1 MTHQPIGLWLDGGPG
16 ELAHLGELPAHGVT
30 VAAIMV
36 ETSRAAWDPT
46 WTVEQVGQACHLA
59 RGLDLE
65 AVITVWPVPTRTWL
79 DAATPWLD
87 QACTMGVSA
96 IEVDLEHLWKRS
108 HLDGSLP
115 SLEHAAQL
123 LLLRLRDLAGRH
135 DLRLEVTSHTGHSE
149 TSPAALV
156 SPHVDVLVAQA
167 YSIRERPGGEVI
179 SWDDRRM
186 GPGLHQ
192 TWAAA
197 DARTVP
203 GVAEGVALSLGLP
216 LWGQRWPG
224 HGPAEALDLAYAAA
238 VAEHPREVRFWSS
251 LNLRKNQYAR
261 DWLTALAPVD
271 PDRSCPPR
279 AARSDR
285 G

>member
-1 MTHQPIGLWLDGGPG
+1 VSRPPLGLWLDGGPH
-16 ELAHLGELPAHGVT
+16 ELAHLGELPGLGIS
-30 VAAIMV
+30 VAALMV
-36 ETSRAAWDPT
+36 ETSRPAWDPT
-46 WTVEQVGQACHLA
+46 WTVAQVGQACELA
-59 RGLDLE
+59 RRLDLE
-65 AVITVWPVPTRTWL
+65 VVITVWPVPTRSWM

-87 QACTMGVSA
+87 RACSLGVAA
-96 IEVDLEHLWKRS
+96 IEVDLEHMWKRS

-135 DLRLEVTSHTGHSE
+135 DLRLEVTSHTGHAE

-156 SPHVDVLVAQA
+156 APHVDVLVAQA
-167 YSIRERPGGEVI
+167 YSIRERPPDGDVI
-179 SWDDRRM
+179 EWGDRRY

-224 HGPAEALDLAYAAA
+224 RLPADALDAAYEAAC
-238 VAEHPREVRFWSS
+238 AERPRELRFWSS
-251 LNLRKNQYAR
+251 LNLRRNAYAR
-261 DWLTALAPVD
+261 EWLTALAARRSQ
-271 PDRSCPPR
+271 DR
-279 AARSDR
+279 RS
-285 G
+285 